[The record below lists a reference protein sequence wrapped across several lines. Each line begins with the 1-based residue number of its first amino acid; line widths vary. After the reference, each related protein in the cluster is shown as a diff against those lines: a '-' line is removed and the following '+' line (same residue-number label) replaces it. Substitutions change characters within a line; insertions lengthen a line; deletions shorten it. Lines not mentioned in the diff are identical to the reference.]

1 MKYLKELDLSH
12 SQKLEKLPE
21 IPEDCTSSSLGY
33 LNITGC
39 ARLKTIPELPPCLS
53 HIDAGCCASLET
65 ISRWTWRTP
74 TAKEEKR
81 YVYNFSLCLKLDSNS
96 GNDEI
101 ADHRETLVAQDVD
114 VKGSGCICSTKA
126 ETRFELNFK
135 TNYINSDDDRVYKYD
150 GGWLPHIGSKD
161 EDHVLIRCN
170 GLVWNVHLG
179 QSGPLFVATSPKFL
193 SVCLSMKKMS
203 NGDQKVLV

>member
-101 ADHRETLVAQDVD
+101 ADHRGTLVAQDVD
-114 VKGSGCICSTKA
+114 VKGYFI
-126 ETRFELNFK
+126 
-135 TNYINSDDDRVYKYD
+135 Y
-150 GGWLPHIGSKD
+150 
-161 EDHVLIRCN
+161 
-170 GLVWNVHLG
+170 
-179 QSGPLFVATSPKFL
+179 
-193 SVCLSMKKMS
+193 
-203 NGDQKVLV
+203 